1 MKPGNSCSKGGYRVS
16 SYYLFNADLSKNAMF
31 KIKNENE
38 LMLICILY
46 MSPSVNKDVL
56 ISSSSITCSA
66 YLIDTVLFA
75 CSFKWTFISNCE
87 TTTKVTQQR

>member
-38 LMLICILY
+38 LM
-46 MSPSVNKDVL
+46 SPSVNKDVL
-56 ISSSSITCSA
+56 ISSA

-75 CSFKWTFISNCE
+75 CSFK
-87 TTTKVTQQR
+87 